1 MPQQRLPMRRLTQ
14 LWLAHAHIIPIVS
27 TRAPPNTCP
36 FPRFRSLEVFRRR
49 PLAVWDVCDGRHLKT
64 FTGAVISEASAG
76 WVLSS
81 VRWKS
86 RVGGDTAQQVKRH
99 DERFVVFRRLR
110 KVL

>member
-1 MPQQRLPMRRLTQ
+1 MPQQRLPMRKIRE

-64 FTGAVISEASAG
+64 FTDADSCSAASITVRCRGALEEKRKLEQIPLNPSHTRR
-76 WVLSS
+76 
-81 VRWKS
+81 VR
-86 RVGGDTAQQVKRH
+86 RNLHIRAV
-99 DERFVVFRRLR
+99 
-110 KVL
+110 